1 VALHAQRL
9 GIAATI
15 VMPSSTPLVKI
26 EATRHYGARV
36 ELFGTGYDQAAER
49 AAEIATAEGL
59 VYVHPFDD
67 LAVMAGQGTIGLE
80 LLEQLPGL
88 DAVVV
93 PVGGGGLLA
102 GVACAIKEIRPE
114 VLVYGAESEAFPGM
128 QVAYESL
135 APPPSLG
142 ARTIADGIAVRRVG
156 AHTVP
161 LVRRYADGMVLV
173 DEEEIAEAILLL
185 LEREKTVAEGAGA
198 VGLAALV
205 QGRLELRGKR
215 VAVIVSGGNI
225 DVNLVA
231 RIIERGLVKTGRRAR
246 IHLTAP
252 DAAGTLARVTEIV
265 AEARANILEI
275 SHDRT
280 FSDVALGQTRIDLV
294 LETHGFE
301 QIDDVL
307 GRLARAGYATDPRP
321 SSELAVTRAAR
332 QKD

>member
-1 VALHAQRL
+1 
-9 GIAATI
+9 
-15 VMPSSTPLVKI
+15 
-26 EATRHYGARV
+26 
-36 ELFGTGYDQAAER
+36 
-49 AAEIATAEGL
+49 
-59 VYVHPFDD
+59 
-67 LAVMAGQGTIGLE
+67 
-80 LLEQLPGL
+80 
-88 DAVVV
+88 
-93 PVGGGGLLA
+93 
-102 GVACAIKEIRPE
+102 
-114 VLVYGAESEAFPGM
+114 
-128 QVAYESL
+128 
-135 APPPSLG
+135 
-142 ARTIADGIAVRRVG
+142 
-156 AHTVP
+156 
-161 LVRRYADGMVLV
+161 
-173 DEEEIAEAILLL
+173 
-185 LEREKTVAEGAGA
+185 VAEGAGA